1 MDIDATRD
9 HCISIRLPVERN
21 AAWEARGLMISDLH
35 WDHPW
40 ADRVGIK
47 AALDHAL
54 AINAPILINGDALCL
69 MQVPGDRRATGGM
82 RLPEHDRPDYIDAV
96 IDTFCE
102 FMEPYKHLI
111 ALYGAGNHE
120 TSIVKHHGTSPHRR
134 ICEKLNVPDGG
145 YHGYVMFRFKSTGKG
160 AFQQTIRMYR
170 HHGIGNGG
178 KQTGATLPLR
188 DMRQAAE
195 ADIYWC
201 GHTHHAG
208 AIPTSVMQC
217 SDAGIVAERRILSV
231 STPSWKNEWL
241 RPGGWAIERGMG
253 PKPLGAYWLKF
264 KYRHT
269 PGECIVY
276 SAEAMF

>member
-1 MDIDATRD
+1 MKIDNTRD
-9 HCISIRLPVERN
+9 HCITIRLPV
-21 AAWEARGLMISDLH
+21 ARRIDWMQPVLLISDPH
-35 WDHPW
+35 MDHPW
-40 ADRVGIK
+40 ADRAGILAVLDRAK
-47 AALDHAL
+47 A
-54 AINAPILINGDALCL
+54 IGAPVLINGDALCL
-69 MQVPGDRRATGGM
+69 MQGPHDRRATGGM
-82 RLPEHDRPDYIDAV
+82 RLPAHDRPDYFDAV
-96 IDTFCE
+96 IDWFCQI
-102 FMEPYKHLI
+102 MEPYKDII
-111 ALYGAGNHE
+111 AMYGSGNHE
-120 TSIVKHHGTSPHRR
+120 TSIVRHHGTSPVRR
-134 ICEKLNVPDGG
+134 ICERMKIAHGN
-145 YHGYVMFRFKSTGKG
+145 YHGYVLFRFEATGKSG
-160 AFQQTIRMYR
+160 YRRTVRMYR

-217 SDAGIVAERRILSV
+217 SDAGVVAERRILSV

-264 KYRHT
+264 RYRPSDST
-269 PGECIVY
+269 ITY
-276 SAEAMF
+276 TAEPTE